1 MKINE
6 SEKLME
12 YSDFLDYIK
21 EKAKSYAGEDGD
33 ADITRIIKN
42 NGLELDGLVI
52 MQKGSNISPT
62 IYLNDYY
69 RRYVKGEKLD
79 ALFKSVIDV
88 YETGKKQKTFDTE
101 MFKSF
106 KGVKRNIA
114 FKLINYEYNLKLLE
128 KIPHKRI
135 MNLAMVFYCL
145 VEKGERGNATALI
158 YNNNIK
164 SWNIGIDELYE
175 AAMENTPKI
184 LQSNL
189 SSMYS
194 ILDCFVQQGMLGVP
208 DISEAENETKNMYIL
223 TNECKL
229 NGAACILYPGVL
241 EEFADSI
248 DSDLYIIPS
257 SIHEVILIPKRGAMD
272 KNSLINMVREVNAE
286 GVPRDEVLSD
296 VVYEYNRK
304 TQQITL

>member
-12 YSDFLDYIK
+12 YSDFLNYIK
-21 EKAKSYAGEDGD
+21 EKAAVYAGEEGT
-33 ADITRIIKN
+33 ADITHIIKN
-42 NGLELDGLVI
+42 NGLEYDGLVI

-69 RRYVKGEKLD
+69 KRYTKGEKLEE
-79 ALFKSVIDV
+79 LFRSVIDL
-88 YETGKKQKTFDTE
+88 YEKGKNQKTFDTDI
-101 MFKSF
+101 FKTF
-106 KGVKRNIA
+106 NGVKKKIA

-145 VEKGERGNATALI
+145 VEKGECGNATALI
-158 YNNNIK
+158 YNNNMK
-164 SWNIGIDELYE
+164 SWNIGIEELYE

-194 ILDCFVQQGMLGVP
+194 ILDSFIQQGMLDAP
-208 DISEAENETKNMYIL
+208 DITEAECGTRNMYIL

-248 DSDLYIIPS
+248 RSDLYIIPS
-257 SIHEVILIPKRGAMD
+257 SIHEVILIPKDGAMD
-272 KNSLINMVREVNAE
+272 KNSLTNMVREVNAE

-296 VVYEYNRK
+296 VVYEYSRK